1 MKQPARRENVHPILL
16 MEEQRCR
23 AVERKDFEALNFIL
37 CNPLTYV
44 HSTGAVHDR
53 EAYLEFLRSKVHFDA
68 VERSALE
75 ITHGGSLAIAKGLMR
90 IEGRRAND
98 GHRFASVTFVV
109 QGWTNHG
116 TGWRLSLMQ
125 STRVD
130 DACWE
135 SDQTTARSLGTT

>member
-1 MKQPARRENVHPILL
+1 MKPIHRENVHPILL
-16 MEEQRCR
+16 IEEQRCR
-23 AVERKDFEALNFIL
+23 AVEREDFEALKAIL
-37 CNPLTYV
+37 SDPLTYV

-53 EAYLEFLRSKVHFDA
+53 EAYLEFLRNKVHFDA
-68 VERSALE
+68 VQRSAIE

-98 GHRFASVTFVV
+98 GHRFASVAFVTQV
-109 QGWTNHG
+109 WTNHG

-130 DACWE
+130 DACWQP
-135 SDQTTARSLGTT
+135 DQTAAESLGTT